1 MKQHLVFPL
10 LAMLLAI
17 GSCSIPASQAEE
29 ITLEEI
35 AAQLELLDNNI
46 LKVQAENPTTGDG
59 QPRVIPRTINKDG
72 SLSVMPAGDW
82 TSGFY
87 PGVLWYMYE
96 LTGEAEWKDK
106 AVKYTATLE
115 EQQYNGSNHDVGF
128 RMFCSYGNALR
139 LTGDTAYI
147 SVLEQ
152 SAKTLI
158 ARYYENVGCIR
169 SWNFNE
175 EVWQCPVIIDNMMN
189 LELLFWASEQTG
201 DPEYYDIAFH
211 HALTTMDNHF
221 RLDNSS
227 VHVVD
232 YDTIT
237 GAVRMKNTHQGYA
250 DESAWSRG
258 QAWGLYGYTMT
269 YRFTDHLDFLK
280 QAEKIAGF
288 LLENPNMPDDL
299 VPYWD
304 YDAPGIPDEP
314 RDVSAAAIMASAL
327 YELCRYSENGAY
339 YKEKADK
346 IMESLGS
353 TYASAPGENC
363 GFILGHSVGSKP
375 ADSELDVPL
384 NYADYYYLEARSRK
398 EKLDNTTYHK

>member
-1 MKQHLVFPL
+1 
-10 LAMLLAI
+10 
-17 GSCSIPASQAEE
+17 
-29 ITLEEI
+29 
-35 AAQLELLDNNI
+35 
-46 LKVQAENPTTGDG
+46 
-59 QPRVIPRTINKDG
+59 
-72 SLSVMPAGDW
+72 
-82 TSGFY
+82 
-87 PGVLWYMYE
+87 
-96 LTGEAEWKDK
+96 
-106 AVKYTATLE
+106 
-115 EQQYNGSNHDVGF
+115 
-128 RMFCSYGNALR
+128 
-139 LTGDTAYI
+139 
-147 SVLEQ
+147 
-152 SAKTLI
+152 
-158 ARYYENVGCIR
+158 
-169 SWNFNE
+169 
-175 EVWQCPVIIDNMMN
+175 MMN

-201 DPEYYDIAFH
+201 DPVYHDIAFS
-211 HALTTMDNHF
+211 HALTTMQNHF
-221 RLDNSS
+221 RPDNSS

-346 IMESLGS
+346 ILESLGS

-384 NYADYYYLEARSRK
+384 NYADYYYLEALLRQKNLESQ
-398 EKLDNTTYHK
+398 